1 MKVETDIIAS
11 ITESPSGYAVIMYV
25 ETFKTEVIVV
35 INFYHHHIIFSIMI
49 SPLVLK
55 IFLGEIKGHM
65 YKLLIIHTIG

>member
-55 IFLGEIKGHM
+55 IFQIK
-65 YKLLIIHTIG
+65 KIQEDIK